1 MSFVHLAALWG
12 LTLLAVPL
20 LLLLLRRRKLVLYW
34 AAYEWIQATIV
45 RRRREIEIR
54 DLLKL
59 ISKLLLLGAIVILV
73 ARPYL
78 RASTSRGPLLLVID
92 VSPSMGARLDDGT
105 RLDRA
110 RRLAIELV
118 ERHDGPLCVYS
129 FAATLEPVVGG
140 YTRDKGELR
149 DRIGRIALRSGAAG
163 VATLAENI
171 QAGTPWGRAARVVML
186 GDFQSV
192 WYGDGQEAERQVSRL
207 GRAHPMSWI
216 QVDERP
222 DVENLMVT
230 KMSLSAEGVW
240 PGRPAFCDI
249 EIANGM
255 ARDSAPHMLSIVVD
269 GEEMSR
275 QAVRLGPQERRT
287 VTLTPVFRSSGL
299 HNVEVRLDEDALVGD
314 NVRYGVVD
322 VPRKLRVVAV
332 VGAQG
337 AAPFPWDTYVRR
349 ALASALSG
357 EAMDYRAVSP
367 LEFATIS
374 LEAVD
379 LVVGVNASFATGGPA
394 AARLLPFLERG
405 GGALL
410 FLAGERPDEASAL
423 GLSGSV
429 VATRQGVDATK
440 LEGTIL
446 SFMRDPGLKAEAIG
460 LTQSLVFSNAL
471 PAEVRLRTTAGPVVV
486 RVARG
491 RGAALVL
498 GFTPYPGRGDFQFNP
513 NFVQAM
519 LRSAWEV
526 RNWDGLHSDNG
537 AMRELRLPDLT
548 PESTYTL
555 VAAQGGTYNLALDGV
570 GEAAR
575 LLLPS
580 EFLPGIYQVLENG
593 KERARFGHNPDTADS
608 QLEAVDARTLAPA
621 IRQGL
626 SFGGERVLRQG
637 SASRQ
642 LELLAVLFLLAALL
656 FEIYAHFLR
665 KSK

>member
-59 ISKLLLLGAIVILV
+59 IAKLLLLTAIVILV

-78 RASTSRGPLLLVID
+78 RANTSRGPLLLVID

-110 RRLAIELV
+110 KRLALELV

-129 FAATLEPVVGG
+129 FAATLEPVVGD

-171 QAGTPWGRAARVVML
+171 QSGTPWGRASRVVML
-186 GDFQSV
+186 GDFQSA
-192 WYGDGQEAERQVSRL
+192 WYGDGQEVERQVSRL
-207 GRAHPMSWI
+207 GRAHPMSWV

-230 KMSLSAEGVW
+230 KMSLSADGVW

-249 EIANGM
+249 EIANGLS
-255 ARDSAPHMLSIVVD
+255 RDSAPHMLSIVVD
-269 GEEMSR
+269 GEEMAR
-275 QAVRLGPQERRT
+275 QAVRLGPQERRI
-287 VTLTPVFRSSGL
+287 VTLAPVFRTSGL
-299 HNVEVRLDEDALVGD
+299 HNVEVRLDEDALVFD

-332 VGAQG
+332 VGSQG

-349 ALASALSG
+349 ALASALPG

-374 LEAVD
+374 LDAVD
-379 LVVGVNASFATGGPA
+379 LVVGVNASFAAAGPA
-394 AARLLPFLERG
+394 AARLQPFLERG

-423 GLSGSV
+423 GLSASV

-471 PAEVRLRTTAGPVVV
+471 PAEVRLRTTAGPVVA
-486 RVARG
+486 RVTRG
-491 RGAALVL
+491 RGAALVF

-519 LRSAWEV
+519 LRSVWEV

-537 AMRELRLPDLT
+537 ATRELRLPDLT
-548 PESTYTL
+548 PESAYSL
-555 VAAQGGTYNLALDGV
+555 VAAQSGTYHLALDGV

-575 LLLPS
+575 LLLPA
-580 EFLPGIYQVLENG
+580 EFPPGIYQVLENG
-593 KERARFGHNPDTADS
+593 RERARFGHNADTADS
-608 QLEAVDARTLAPA
+608 QLDAVDDQTLAPA
-621 IRQGL
+621 VRQGL
-626 SFGGERVLRQG
+626 AFGGERVLRQG

-642 LELLAVLFLLAALL
+642 LEALAVAFLLAALML
-656 FEIYAHFLR
+656 EIYAHFLR